1 MDVFGWREWVLMI
14 FGILWQKKAASS
26 LEAMH
31 WDRWSFWLRWHY
43 FKFEWVLRPKLSW
56 IGLTQF
62 TFYESFYR
70 SQLFSWLRSL
80 RILTFETTPCRATK
94 CKLNVQ
100 TGPLCTGCRDQFP
113 SSNKQTHAS
122 RDRCAIRLLSSCG
135 SRNDLSGSRFPQILI
150 FRIRGQNLFIP
161 SSDLDVCDDGDQW
174 SGDGDLLDNGVGA
187 WRQRALEELKSGV
200 SRHRM
205 RKFLWI
211 PFCAHFSNIMKRIMI
226 VTKKLMM
233 MAHDIIPS
241 QVFHDGSHDFSHVS
255 QRDLWL
261 LISTY
266 DKFKVIVNLYLS
278 S

>member
-1 MDVFGWREWVLMI
+1 M
-14 FGILWQKKAASS
+14 
-26 LEAMH
+26 
-31 WDRWSFWLRWHY
+31 
-43 FKFEWVLRPKLSW
+43 
-56 IGLTQF
+56 
-62 TFYESFYR
+62 
-70 SQLFSWLRSL
+70 
-80 RILTFETTPCRATK
+80 
-94 CKLNVQ
+94 CKL
-100 TGPLCTGCRDQFP
+100 GPCARGAETNFP
-113 SSNKQTHAS
+113 AVINKLTP
-122 RDRCAIRLLSSCG
+122 RAIAAQYVYYQVVVTAMIWVAADFLKSCYWG
-135 SRNDLSGSRFPQILI
+135 SLV

-161 SSDLDVCDDGDQW
+161 SSDLDICDDGDQW

-205 RKFLWI
+205 RKILWI

-226 VTKKLMM
+226 VTKKFMM

-278 S
+278 A